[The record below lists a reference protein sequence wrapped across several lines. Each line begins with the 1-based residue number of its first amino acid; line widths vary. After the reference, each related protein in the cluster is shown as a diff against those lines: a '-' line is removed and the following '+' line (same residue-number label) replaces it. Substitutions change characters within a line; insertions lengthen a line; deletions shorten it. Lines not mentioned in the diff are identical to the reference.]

1 MRVYLEL
8 ARRSFQ
14 RHLAYR
20 QATVAGIF
28 TNAVFGV
35 LIASVYG
42 ALYRSRGTGE
52 SVAGFDLSEAWTYIW
67 IGQSLLTV
75 IAIWGWWELAASIQ
89 SGDVVVDLMKPIDF
103 YGFWL
108 SRDLGRAGS
117 QVLMRFVPTLTI
129 GALLYDLVPMPSFG
143 RWLVFAVSIALAVVV
158 SFAFRFILNASAFW
172 MVDVTGVRTMALFAT
187 SFLSGLLV
195 PITFFPPWLQTIANL
210 LPFRTFIM
218 VPIEV
223 FLGHGSAVRA
233 IGLEVFWAIALSG
246 LALLMLRLAMRK
258 VVIQGG

>member
-1 MRVYLEL
+1 MRIYVEL

-42 ALYRSRGTGE
+42 ALYRSRG
-52 SVAGFDLSEAWTYIW
+52 SDAAVANFDVHEMWTYVW
-67 IGQSLLTV
+67 ISQSLLMV
-75 IAIWGWWELAASIQ
+75 VAIWGWWELATSIQ
-89 SGDVVVDLMKPIDF
+89 TGDVVVDLMKPIHL

-117 QVLMRFVPTLTI
+117 QVLMRFVPTLAI
-129 GALLYDLVPMPSFG
+129 GALLYDLVPAPSLG
-143 RWLVFAVSIALAVVV
+143 RWLLFAVSIVLAVVV
-158 SFAFRFILNASAFW
+158 SFAFRFVLNATGFW

-195 PITFFPPWLQTIANL
+195 PLTFFPPWLRTVAYL

-223 FLGHGSAVRA
+223 FLGHGSAARA
-233 IGLEVFWAIALSG
+233 IGLEVFWAVALSG
-246 LALLMLRLAMRK
+246 LSLLVLRLAMRK

>member
-1 MRVYLEL
+1 MRVYVEL

-42 ALYRSRGTGE
+42 ALYRSRGSG
-52 SVAGFDLSEAWTYIW
+52 SAVAGFDLREILTFIW
-67 IGQSLLTV
+67 MSQSLLMV
-75 IAIWGWWELAASIQ
+75 IAIWGWWDMSASIQ
-89 SGDVVVDLMKPIDF
+89 TGDVIVDLMKPIDY

-108 SRDLGRAGS
+108 SRDLGRAGC
-117 QVLMRFVPTLTI
+117 QVLMRFVPTMAI
-129 GALLYDLVPMPSFG
+129 GAVLYDLEAPPSIG
-143 RWLVFAVSIALAVVV
+143 RWGLFAISVILAVVV

-172 MVDVTGVRTMALFAT
+172 LTDVTGVRTMALFAT
-187 SFLSGLLV
+187 NFLSGLLV
-195 PITFFPPWLQTIANL
+195 PITFFPPWLRTVADL

-218 VPIEV
+218 VPNEV
-223 FLGHGSAVRA
+223 FLGHGSAARA
-233 IGLEVFWAIALSG
+233 IGLEVFWAVALSG
-246 LALLMLRLAMRK
+246 LALLVLRLAMRK